1 MPISATT
8 QTPPRPSSVRWS
20 AVAGL
25 LAWILLPVVLLIGS
39 PAPAAAAAI
48 LQPDPAVT
56 AAVDHFLA
64 SLPGDFL
71 AIRTVPAL
79 KQALASP
86 DTLLIDVRSPA
97 EFRGGHISGA
107 INIPLKDLGRRIEA
121 IPADQE
127 VVLYCSSGHRSSMGV
142 MSLQLEGRTH
152 VRGFPPSFDGWKA
165 AGEPVVRSDG

>member
-8 QTPPRPSSVRWS
+8 QTPQRPSPVRGS
-20 AVAGL
+20 AAAGL
-25 LAWILLPVVLLIGS
+25 VAWILLPLMLLIGS
-39 PAPAAAAAI
+39 PAPAAAAST
-48 LQPDPAVT
+48 LPPDPAVV
-56 AAVDHFLA
+56 AAVDQFLA

-79 KQALASP
+79 KQVLASP
-86 DTLLIDVRSPA
+86 GTLLIDVRSPA
-97 EFRGGHISGA
+97 EYRAGHIDGA

-121 IPADQE
+121 VPPDRE
-127 VVLYCSSGHRSSMGV
+127 VVLYCSSGHRSAMGV
-142 MSLQLEGRTH
+142 MSLQLEGRNH